1 MKILNYKD
9 WLIKMSGVES
19 EILEDHEDHKR
30 QYLEY
35 VKENKVI
42 KVKKITITQTETKA
56 GVETNFKVEKFSD
69 WEVMGLLSYYNDA
82 FKVNQLRRNNEHK
95 RE

>member
-9 WLIKMSGVES
+9 WLIKMSGIES
-19 EILEDHEDHKR
+19 EILEDNEYNEK

-35 VKENKVI
+35 VKDNKVI
-42 KVKKITITQTETKA
+42 KIKKITITQTEKKS
-56 GVETNFKVEKFSD
+56 GVETNFKVEKFTD